1 MRILDSVIQGE
12 TPASQ
17 LLEQLQEL
25 AVQGREWQEQTSAEL
40 FPALERIQSRTFGI
54 LILQIIKTIQ
64 FIAGLLP
71 AGRIVLIVLA
81 VVSLLVSYFDTG
93 QVTGAD
99 VRRVIEET
107 GVGKLIDQIIQEL
120 GEKADEAIVDLEALG
135 AGITELLVGLGND
148 LQVEADELRSSY
160 RDLVTAPV
168 LELEETA
175 QVVSQRMLNQ
185 AGRIVQSANLSSN
198 LTLVVQSIVDS
209 LRKRIEALR
218 TAAERGVN
226 G

>member
-12 TPASQ
+12 TPASH